1 MKLTLHGR
9 HVVLEPLTLAHVPEM
24 VAATSEDPS
33 LYQWNVVPRGHD
45 EARVYVEAAIDRADM
60 VPFAIR
66 WEGRLVGSTRFCRIE
81 RWEGSQTPTVCEIGY
96 TWLAASAIRTVVN
109 TDAKRTMLTHAFDD
123 WGVVRVSLITDVRN
137 TPSRRAIERLG
148 ATFEGV
154 IRAERLAVDG
164 TVRDTARYSIIR
176 EEWPAVKARLDAL

>member
-1 MKLTLHGR
+1 VILEGR
-9 HVVLEPLTLAHVPEM
+9 HVVLEPLTLDHVPEM
-24 VAATSEDPS
+24 VEATNEDPS
-33 LYQWNVVPRGHD
+33 LYQWNVVPRSHN

-66 WEGRLVGSTRFCRIE
+66 WEGRFVGSTRFCRIE

-96 TWLAASAIRTVVN
+96 TWLAASAVRTVVN
-109 TDAKRTMLTHAFDD
+109 TDAKRTLLTHAFDE
-123 WGVVRVSLITDVRN
+123 WGVLRVSIITDVRN
-137 TPSRRAIERLG
+137 EVSRRSIERLG
-148 ATFEGV
+148 ATLEGI

-176 EEWPAVKARLDAL
+176 DEWPAVKERLESL